1 MTFIAKNIII
11 GGGIKTYPLPKEVEK
26 VEDQFVTPPKKEIKV
41 TEYVSLING
50 DPART
55 ISSNETHHIVKDGVL
70 EKKYHKKSSYV
81 TDMIDLK

>member
-26 VEDQFVTPPKKEIKV
+26 VEDQFVTPPKKEVNVTKV
-41 TEYVSLING
+41 INVING

-55 ISSNETHHIVKDGVL
+55 ISSDDTHHIVKDGVL